1 MLLDVDVVDDFLRD
15 ARLMIAVRVFPA
27 LSIGSGLLTVSSD
40 LISLDELIDDV
51 DLDSLGCC
59 DVMVDVVVVDAEYL
73 MA

>member
-1 MLLDVDVVDDFLRD
+1 M
-15 ARLMIAVRVFPA
+15 FPA

-59 DVMVDVVVVDAEYL
+59 DVMVDAVVVDAEFL